1 MQFLLFYC
9 ILFALRKSVGF
20 SRNLETYLDTMGHI
34 SSVTDLL
41 ILYYI
46 DSTVAA
52 LTMDEAEFKI
62 YIVQSISN

>member
-1 MQFLLFYC
+1 M
-9 ILFALRKSVGF
+9 AKKSVAF
-20 SRNLETYLDTMGHI
+20 SRNLETYLIHLASYFICNRM
-34 SSVTDLL
+34 L

-52 LTMDEAEFKI
+52 LTMDESEFKI

>member
-1 MQFLLFYC
+1 M
-9 ILFALRKSVGF
+9 AKKSVGF
-20 SRNLETYLDTMGHI
+20 SRNLETYLIHLASYFICNRM
-34 SSVTDLL
+34 L